1 MREPF
6 TEEVR
11 IKQKDLT
18 VLIENLLEQEEIHW
32 QQRGRANWLRHGDR
46 NTTYYHNF
54 ASARKRKNLIK
65 RLKDSNGD
73 WVEGN
78 RGLVPLISD
87 YFSNLFTREVEEPDQ
102 ALLDVVRPC
111 VTPAMNTIL
120 TAPYTAEEVKK
131 SLFQIGDMKAPGPD
145 GLHAIFFKRFWHI
158 LGDDLTKEVLLAVNE
173 CKIPDGW
180 NATNIV
186 LIPKI
191 EGPELITQYRP
202 ISL

>member
-73 WVEGN
+73 WVEGD

-87 YFSNLFTREVEEPDQ
+87 YFSNLFTREVEEPHQ

-145 GLHAIFFKRFWHI
+145 VTCHFLQAI
-158 LGDDLTKEVLLAVNE
+158 LAYLR
-173 CKIPDGW
+173 G
-180 NATNIV
+180 
-186 LIPKI
+186 
-191 EGPELITQYRP
+191 
-202 ISL
+202 